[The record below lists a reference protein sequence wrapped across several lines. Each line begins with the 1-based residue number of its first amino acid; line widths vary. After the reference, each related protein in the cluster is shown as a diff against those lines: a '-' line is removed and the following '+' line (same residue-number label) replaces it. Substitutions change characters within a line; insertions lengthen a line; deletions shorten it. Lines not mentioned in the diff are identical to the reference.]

1 MKRGNLILAA
11 LFAFLLPPVFAGCGK
26 DVLPENERVSV
37 SFTLPVGQAAGGVAT
52 KMSGDIVQYDP
63 AKTTFRG
70 IRQLYVLPFNIKAEN
85 NVIREIVYASDAPDE
100 LRTMP
105 YYTSLM
111 DFKDNQD
118 KTIKGYIFDGVVM
131 NRGNN
136 TVLVYGLA
144 AEKASDTMA
153 PGSVPYKQHFGSLV
167 LTTPPKVAKAGDIQF
182 NLEPFLSIQDQK
194 DAFSQWKSDNIA
206 LLNDVANASVTID
219 DNTYS
224 FKTPSSYNYAPLEAT
239 LNRFTSEGVVF
250 PGSNAMIGHKLT
262 ALYKSCKMLSQNA
275 DTKAV
280 KELAGQICAIIE
292 GRTDLLE
299 IADDN
304 TVTRKVA
311 EDEVFGLPD
320 GVVTVRWGV
329 KLSDGSLGF
338 DSPDKSEGV
347 NVTAVDA
354 FCYPAALWYYV
365 NCPLQ
370 CSSDEKAQDLFENN
384 KKWLEIISTENGWIR
399 GVTNVTRMA
408 AVRDPLQYG
417 VALLSLSIK
426 KATAPS
432 LKDNIDKNVAINN
445 NSFPLTGIIIGG
457 QRTQTFD
464 FTVKDD
470 PENDMRFIY
479 DADVND
485 KDGNAQAWIS
495 STTDSSPVFTLAVST
510 RPAEDIN
517 FALEFR
523 NDSEES
529 FVGARDCTILPGSK
543 FYLIGTMKYGEGKT
557 SGSEKP
563 AGVFVKDCYT
573 SLNVS
578 FEALASSY
586 SILPDLN
593 AADLQLGVNAKLTW
607 DALTPSSISI
617 Q

>member
-1 MKRGNLILAA
+1 MKRGNLVILTA
-11 LFAFLLPPVFAGCGK
+11 LVAFLLSPVFTGCGK

-37 SFTLPVGQAAGGVAT
+37 SFSLPVGQAAGGVAT
-52 KMSGDIVQYDP
+52 KMSGDVVQNDNP
-63 AKTTFRG
+63 KTFRG
-70 IRQLYVLPFNIKAEN
+70 IQQLYVLPFKIEAEN
-85 NVIREIVYASDAPDE
+85 NVIREIVYASDAPEE
-100 LRTMP
+100 LRAMP

-131 NRGNN
+131 NRGVN

-144 AEKASDTMA
+144 AEKASETMA

-167 LTTPPKVAKAGDIQF
+167 LTAPSKVAKAGDIQF
-182 NLEPFLSIQDQK
+182 NLEPFLSIQNQK

-206 LLNDVANASVTID
+206 LLNEVANASVTIGD
-219 DNTYS
+219 KTYS
-224 FKTPSSYNYAPLEAT
+224 FKTPSSYNSAT
-239 LNRFTSEGVVF
+239 LESVLNAFTSEGVVF
-250 PGSNAMIGHKLT
+250 PGSNAMIGQKMT
-262 ALYKSCKMLSQNA
+262 ALYKSCKNLSQNA
-275 DTKAV
+275 TGAV
-280 KELAGQICAIIE
+280 KELAGQICTIIE

-299 IADDN
+299 IADSG

-338 DSPDKSEGV
+338 DSPDKPEGV
-347 NVTAVDA
+347 NVTAVAD
-354 FCYPAALWYYV
+354 FCYPPSLWYYV
-365 NCPLQ
+365 NSPLLS
-370 CSSDEKAQDLFENN
+370 SSDDTAKDLFENN
-384 KKWLEIISTENGWIR
+384 GKWSEIISKGNGWVR

-408 AVRDPLQYG
+408 AVRDALQYG
-417 VALLSLSIK
+417 VALLCLNIK
-426 KATAPS
+426 KAAATS
-432 LKDNIDKNVAINN
+432 LKDNKDKDVSIDND
-445 NSFPLTGIIIGG
+445 SFPLTGVIIGG

-464 FTVKDD
+464 FTVLDD
-470 PENDMRFIY
+470 PDNDMRFIY

-495 STTDSSPVFTLAVST
+495 STTDNSPVFTLALPT
-510 RPAEDIN
+510 RQAEDIN

-523 NDSEES
+523 NDSGVS
-529 FVGARDCTILPGSK
+529 FVGARECTILPGSK
-543 FYLIGTMKYGEGKT
+543 FYLIGTMKYDEGTT

-573 SLNVS
+573 TLNVS

-593 AADLQLGVNAKLTW
+593 AADLQFGVNAKLTW
-607 DALTPSSISI
+607 DALTTSYISI
-617 Q
+617 K